1 MLELH
6 PENAATLLVVGG
18 LAMLLLRHLMVWRLD
33 RSRSHL
39 PWVLTSASG
48 IAFGVLRI
56 AHLSTDSPDHAVTL
70 SRGLYAVP
78 MFLMPLG
85 VAAVETLTERPSSRT
100 AFRLCVV
107 TALLAIATVATPWFV
122 VGPPQL
128 RHDALGHRFWVGN
141 AGPGLLA
148 VALLIAWTGW
158 HLYRAVR
165 ALPVE
170 LRGMRRWLRLM
181 VLVFMALAVHDTLV
195 ASGLRSIHLFEY
207 GYLVF
212 AAIATQFETFRGAV
226 VRAGLTE
233 RLEARRVALE
243 AKEASLDRARAELAV
258 THQRLVRADRMAA
271 LGTLAAGTAHE
282 INNPLTFIAGNAELL
297 GDELAQLAPQLP
309 PDATAEAQAMLR
321 DIGAGTER
329 IKRVVQQLLALAK
342 DDQPAAAPVD
352 VRGLVEVSLA
362 MADHHLK
369 HRAQVVRDFAE
380 VPPVF
385 ASPARLGQVFLNLI
399 VNAAQ
404 AIPAGAAD
412 GNQVRV
418 AIRADAGRVV
428 VEVTDTGVGMAP
440 DVVARIFDPFFTT
453 KDVGHGTGLGL
464 SISLSIVEELGG
476 TIDVASTPGQGTTV
490 RVELPACD
498 APVVDTP
505 ATAPAPAPR
514 PPRTVLIVDDEEL
527 VARAVARLLAGDRV
541 EVARSGR
548 DALALGPLGRFDVV
562 VCDLMMP
569 EMTGIE
575 LYRRAIAEAP
585 ALANRFVFLTG
596 GVFTADARAFLD
608 EPGRRWLAKPVER
621 ATLVAAVTA
630 VTAAT
635 AATAA

>member
-1 MLELH
+1 MLASH
-6 PENAATLLVVGG
+6 PENVATLLVVGG

-33 RSRSHL
+33 GSRSHL
-39 PWVLTSASG
+39 PWVLISASG

-56 AHLSTDSPDHAVTL
+56 AHLSTDSPDHGLAL

-85 VAAVETLTERPSSRT
+85 VAAVETLTERPRSRT
-100 AFRLCVV
+100 AFRLGVV
-107 TALLAIATVATPWFV
+107 TALLALATVATPWLV

-128 RHDALGHRFWVGN
+128 RHDAFGHRFWVGR
-141 AGPGLLA
+141 AGPGLIALA
-148 VALLIAWTGW
+148 LVIAWTGR

-170 LRGMRRWLRLM
+170 LRGMRRWLRLP
-181 VLVFMALAVHDTLV
+181 VLTFMALGAHDTLL
-195 ASGLRSIHLFEY
+195 AAGLRSIHLFEY
-207 GYLVF
+207 GFLVF
-212 AAIATQFETFRGAV
+212 AAVATQFETLRGAA

-233 RLEARRVALE
+233 RLEAKRVALE

-297 GDELAQLAPQLP
+297 GDALAGLAPRLP

-329 IKRVVQQLLALAK
+329 IKGVVQQLLALAK
-342 DDQPAAAPVD
+342 DDQAAAAPVD
-352 VRGLVEVSLA
+352 VRGLVDVSLA
-362 MADHHLK
+362 MAGHHLK
-369 HRAQVVRDFAE
+369 HRAQVVRDFDE

-385 ASPARLGQVFLNLI
+385 ASAARLGQVFLNLI

-412 GNQVRV
+412 ANQVRV
-418 AIRADAGRVV
+418 AIRAAAERVV
-428 VEVTDTGVGMAP
+428 VEIVDTGVGMPP
-440 DVVARIFDPFFTT
+440 DVLARIFDPFFTT
-453 KDVGHGTGLGL
+453 KDAGHGTGLGL
-464 SISLSIVEELGG
+464 SISQGIVEELGG
-476 TIDVASTPGQGTTV
+476 TIDVASTPGHGTTV
-490 RVELPACD
+490 RVELPACA
-498 APVVDTP
+498 APVVDAP
-505 ATAPAPAPR
+505 GPAPAPAPR
-514 PPRTVLIVDDEEL
+514 PPRTVLVVDDEAL
-527 VARAVARLLAGDRV
+527 VGRAVARLIGGAHI
-541 EVARSGR
+541 EVAASGR
-548 DALALGPLGRFDVV
+548 DALARGLLRRFDVI

-585 ALANRFVFLTG
+585 ALASRFVFLTG
-596 GVFTADARAFLD
+596 GVFTDEARAFVD
-608 EPGRRWLAKPVER
+608 EPGRRCLTKPVER
-621 ATLVAAVTA
+621 AELLAAIE
-630 VTAAT
+630 AA
-635 AATAA
+635 AAA